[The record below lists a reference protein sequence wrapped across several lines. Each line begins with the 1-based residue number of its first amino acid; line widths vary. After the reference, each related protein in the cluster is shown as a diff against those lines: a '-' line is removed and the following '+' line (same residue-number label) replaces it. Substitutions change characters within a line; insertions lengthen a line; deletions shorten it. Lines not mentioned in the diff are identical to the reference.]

1 MYDIIEATYVQDYEI
16 ELRFADNSVGIVD
29 FAEYKNRKGL
39 FESLK
44 DINFFRNFKLDKEL
58 NTITW
63 ENGLDIAP
71 DTLYIK
77 ATGKY
82 PPGLDRN

>member
-1 MYDIIEATYVQDYEI
+1 MYDIIKAKYIKDYLI
-16 ELRFADNSVGIVD
+16 ELHFSDNSNGIVD
-29 FAEYKNRKGL
+29 FSDYMEKPGL
-39 FESLK
+39 FKSFS
-44 DINFFRNFKLDKEL
+44 DIDYFRNFKLDVEL
-58 NTITW
+58 CTITW

-82 PPGLDRN
+82 PQGLQ

>member
-1 MYDIIEATYVQDYEI
+1 MYDIIKAKYIKDYLI
-16 ELRFADNSVGIVD
+16 ELHFSDNSSGIVD
-29 FAEYKNRKGL
+29 FSGYKNKSGL
-39 FESLK
+39 FKSFS
-44 DINFFRNFKLDKEL
+44 DIDYFRNFKLDEEL
-58 NTITW
+58 CTITW

-82 PPGLDRN
+82 PQGLH